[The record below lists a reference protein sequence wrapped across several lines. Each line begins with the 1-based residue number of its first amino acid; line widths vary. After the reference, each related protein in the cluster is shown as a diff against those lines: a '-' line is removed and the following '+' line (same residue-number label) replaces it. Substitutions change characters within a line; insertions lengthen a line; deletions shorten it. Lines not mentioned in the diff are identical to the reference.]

1 MKVAIDARPLVSGDS
16 VRGIGVYTRE
26 LVDAFKKG
34 NKKFSV
40 LDNDFNSKEFSK
52 FDLIHFTSFN
62 PYIISV
68 PFTKPKNTKFILT
81 IYDLIPLI
89 YPAHYPSGI
98 RGGIRWTLNKY
109 FIKKNVDAILTI
121 SETSKKDICRFL
133 GIDPKKVFV
142 THLAPRD
149 MFKKITNTTI
159 LYSIVVKYNLPKKFA
174 LYVGDIN
181 YNKNIP
187 NLIKACQLC
196 GTPLVIVGKQ
206 AKDIEQ
212 LTQQVPNG
220 PQDVARKIFGRSH
233 PQLSHLENLRKLVDD
248 RNVTRLGFVPD
259 EELVDIYNLASVY
272 CQASFAEGFGLPV
285 LEAMACGTQVAISNT
300 HSLSEI
306 AGSAAEYFD
315 PNNVSDISK
324 ALQKAIDNKF
334 NVAAQAKKFSWEKTA
349 TQTLEAYRDILGS

>member
-259 EELVDIYNLASVY
+259 DDLVKIYNLASVY
-272 CQASFAEGFGLPV
+272 IQPSIYEGFGLPAVEAVSCKTPIV
-285 LEAMACGTQVAISNT
+285 LVRSQCMVEVMGDEFSYCDFDAVSLSKAISN
-300 HSLSEI
+300 
-306 AGSAAEYFD
+306 
-315 PNNVSDISK
+315 PNI
-324 ALQKAIDNKF
+324 NK
-334 NVAAQAKKFSWEKTA
+334 KLPRTYSWEKTA
-349 TQTLEAYRDILGS
+349 KETWKVYENV